1 MAHGNVS
8 DLAFLGVLAIVVQWL
23 AFPDTLFHDIGPMKA
38 QFSTRT
44 ADLDA
49 ILKLGAG
56 ILLTI
61 GMAFSSVKWNP
72 VNGKMSGLAGLITI
86 GVTAFSSFKA
96 DGDAFVP
103 RLFYVYLAILF
114 VGVIH
119 IFLFGSNPLVK
130 KVDPKAQ
137 NNHGNMSDMVAVSLL
152 VCAALGAF
160 YPDHLFMD
168 IGPIKAQFTTKGADL
183 SFMIRFV
190 SCLMFMWSM
199 LLSGVKWNPI
209 NGKMAGFGGFI
220 CSGLTAYS
228 TFTADKSAFVPR
240 MFYIYAALMF
250 LSSVHIFLF
259 PSNPVPPKV
268 EKKDEKKKK

>member
-8 DLAFLGVLAIVVQWL
+8 DLAFLGMLAIVVQWL
-23 AFPDTLFHDIGPMKA
+23 AFPDTLFKDLGPLKA
-38 QFSTRT
+38 QFSSKT

-56 ILLTI
+56 MLLMI
-61 GMAFSSVKWNP
+61 GMAFSGVKWNQA
-72 VNGKMSGLAGLITI
+72 NGKMGGFAGLITI
-86 GVTAFSSFKA
+86 GVTGFFSFKA
-96 DGDAFVP
+96 DGNVFVP
-103 RLFYVYLAILF
+103 RLFYAYLAILF

-119 IFLFGSNPLVK
+119 IFFFGSNPLVK
-130 KVDPKAQ
+130 TVDPSAV
-137 NNHGNMSDMVAVSLL
+137 NNHGNWSDKIAMGLL
-152 VCAALGAF
+152 VCAGAGLF

-168 IGPIKAQFTTKGADL
+168 LGPIKAQFSSKGSDI

-190 SCLMFMWSM
+190 CCLMFMWAM

-228 TFTADKSAFVPR
+228 TFVADKNAFVPR
-240 MFYIYAALMF
+240 MFYIYAALIF
-250 LSSVHIFLF
+250 FSAVHIFLF
-259 PSNPVPPKV
+259 PSNPQPPKAD
-268 EKKDEKKKK
+268 KKA

>member
-8 DLAFLGVLAIVVQWL
+8 DLVFFAILAIVVQWL
-23 AFPDTLFHDIGPMKA
+23 AFPDTLFKDVGPIKA
-38 QFSTRT
+38 QFGSKT

-72 VNGKMSGLAGLITI
+72 INGKMSGFAGLITV
-86 GVTAFSSFKA
+86 GVTAYSSFKA

-103 RLFYVYLAILF
+103 KLFYVYLAVLF
-114 VGVIH
+114 VGTIH
-119 IFLFGSNPLVK
+119 IFLFPSNPVVK
-130 KVDPKAQ
+130 KVDPETK
-137 NNHGNMSDMVAVSLL
+137 NNHGNMSDMIAVALL
-152 VCAALGAF
+152 VCAGAGLF

-168 IGPIKAQFTTKGADL
+168 LGPLKAQFTAKSSDL

-190 SCLMFMWSM
+190 SCLMFMWAM

-228 TFTADKSAFVPR
+228 TFTSDKSAFVPR
-240 MFYIYAALMF
+240 MFYIYATLMF
-250 LSSVHIFLF
+250 LSSLHIFAF
-259 PSNPVPPKV
+259 PSNPLPPKAA
-268 EKKDEKKKK
+268 KKD